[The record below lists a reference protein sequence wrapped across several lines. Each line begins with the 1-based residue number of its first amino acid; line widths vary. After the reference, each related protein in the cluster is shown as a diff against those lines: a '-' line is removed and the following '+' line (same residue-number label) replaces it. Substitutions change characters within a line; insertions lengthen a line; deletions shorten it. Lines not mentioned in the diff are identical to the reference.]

1 LLLALAAVLGGAA
14 SANPPAG
21 DASDPDVGK
30 LLYNLNIVAMPQGD
44 PVSDDST
51 CTNRIFFER
60 VSSVPLGDIS
70 WQLDPAANGLQI
82 TDCDGTADKEADI
95 LVDEEVEFW
104 VMIRVAGAKTDSL
117 DLTCLEILEQDVDD
131 LCLNNGVK
139 VTYHNDK
146 AFTKVMFNVSDNA
159 EEEVEWGLT
168 TSTGFRMAQ
177 VRIYEKL

>member
-1 LLLALAAVLGGAA
+1 MSRNPRTRKPLTETIIGVRLDDLVECFGMYLLR
-14 SANPPAG
+14 AG
-21 DASDPDVGK
+21 Q
-30 LLYNLNIVAMPQGD
+30 L
-44 PVSDDST
+44 
-51 CTNRIFFER
+51 
-60 VSSVPLGDIS
+60 SSLGDIT

-95 LVDEEVEFW
+95 LVDEDVEFW
-104 VMIRVAGAKTDSL
+104 VMIRVTGAKTDSL

-139 VTYHNDK
+139 LTYHNDK

-159 EEEVEWGLT
+159 EEEVEWGLS